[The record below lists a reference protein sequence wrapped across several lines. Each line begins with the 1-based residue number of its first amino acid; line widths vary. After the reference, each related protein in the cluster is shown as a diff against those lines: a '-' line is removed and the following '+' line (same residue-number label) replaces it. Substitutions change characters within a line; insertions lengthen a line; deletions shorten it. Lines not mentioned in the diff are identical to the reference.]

1 MVTKNK
7 EKGVDV
13 MDTIMNIK
21 EEVYLAASRY
31 GCPDEKLDRVW
42 AIISRW
48 EFPEDKEGFYS
59 DIQHAISLATK

>member
-1 MVTKNK
+1 MATKNK

-13 MDTIMNIK
+13 MDIK
-21 EEVYLAASRY
+21 QEVYLTASRY

-48 EFPEDKEGFYS
+48 EFPDDKDDFYS
-59 DIQHAISLATK
+59 DVRYAVSMVAE